1 MEKEFVTYEQALA
14 LKALGFDEP
23 CLGLY
28 REDGSFLYA
37 DVFSFREPYSPSE
50 FKEGVDE
57 GVYYINS
64 EILEELVTAPTFSQA
79 FRFFREKYNL
89 SGLPTHQSY
98 EIWNLVTNECFIE
111 VYPLNSFRESELAC
125 LNKLIEIV
133 GKAKQG

>member
-14 LKALGFDEP
+14 LKELGFDEP
-23 CLGLY
+23 CFTHYLKKIL
-28 REDGSFLYA
+28 LNNL
-37 DVFSFREPYSPSE
+37 VT
-50 FKEGVDE
+50 VDT
-57 GVYYINS
+57 INS
-64 EILEELVTAPTFSQA
+64 KFDNSRCSAPLYQQA